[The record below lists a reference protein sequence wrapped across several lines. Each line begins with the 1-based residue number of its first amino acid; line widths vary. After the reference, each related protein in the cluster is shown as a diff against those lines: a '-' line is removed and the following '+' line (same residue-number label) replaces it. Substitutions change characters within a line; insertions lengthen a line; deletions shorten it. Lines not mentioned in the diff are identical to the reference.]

1 MDSIPDF
8 INRNKGA
15 NRLQLFLAVSPAE
28 VQAASGHH
36 RPLAHAAYRIGEDS
50 SLLRQNL
57 LLQSKGGLLCVS
69 DRDAPQI
76 LHPAALC
83 QAILRECGRRNYQ
96 GILLDFEEPPEQD
109 RIAFIH
115 QLEQTLL
122 PYRKTL
128 YIPEHYMDAAPK
140 SVGLICTA
148 LSGGTLDQRLRE
160 AIELRGS
167 ASRLALDVQ
176 RLCMDFTLPAP
187 SGEGIPLDSETF
199 RSLIEREKPS
209 IFFSPELCAR
219 YFTYI
224 KNNEFHF
231 VLFDDTETLRQKL
244 RLGSFLGFSAAFFM
258 WPEIQDLAR
267 DLLR

>member
-1 MDSIPDF
+1 MQI
-8 INRNKGA
+8 
-15 NRLQLFLAVSPAE
+15 FLAASPAE
-28 VQAASGHH
+28 MQSASGYH
-36 RPLAHAAYRIGEDS
+36 RLLAHAAYRIGEDS

-57 LLQSKGGLLCVS
+57 LLQSKGGLLCIS
-69 DRDAPQI
+69 DRNAPQI

-96 GILLDFEEPPEQD
+96 GVLLDFEEPPEQD
-109 RIAFIH
+109 RTNFIR
-115 QLEQTLL
+115 QLEQRLL

-128 YIPEHYMDAAPK
+128 YIPEHYMDAAPN

-199 RSLIEREKPS
+199 RALIEREKPS

-244 RLGSFLGFSAAFFM
+244 RLGSSLGFSAAFFM